1 MTHAER
7 HRGTGDPEP
16 KAALGRPRDADVDAR
31 IRAATRSLLAEVGYN
46 RLSFEMLA
54 QACAITRPTIY
65 RRWQSKAHLVFEA
78 TLPDSLGG
86 IEDTG
91 DLVADLRDFVSSIA
105 SMFAEPAY
113 RAALPGLLT
122 DFAGSPD
129 YEQTVMGDLWTTVRT
144 GFATRIA
151 NALDRGEIA
160 GGVDPLDVLD
170 VIIGTLYQRI
180 TVLQEPHD
188 DQVERLTRIGLLLC
202 NTS

>member
-7 HRGTGDPEP
+7 HSGTRDPEP

-31 IRAATRSLLAEVGYN
+31 ILAATRSLLAEVGYN

-54 QACAITRPTIY
+54 QACGITRPTIY

-78 TLPDSLGG
+78 TLPDSLEG

-91 DLVADLRDFVSSIA
+91 DLVTDLRHFVSTIA

-113 RAALPGLLT
+113 RAALPGLLM

-144 GFATRIA
+144 AFATRIA
-151 NALDRGEIA
+151 TALDRGEVA

-180 TVLQEPHD
+180 TVLQEPHE

-202 NTS
+202 NTA

>member
-1 MTHAER
+1 V
-7 HRGTGDPEP
+7 GDDE
-16 KAALGRPRDADVDAR
+16 G
-31 IRAATRSLLAEVGYN
+31 
-46 RLSFEMLA
+46 
-54 QACAITRPTIY
+54 IY
-65 RRWQSKAHLVFEA
+65 QRWQSKAHLVFEA
-78 TLPDSLGG
+78 TLPESLGG

-91 DLVADLRDFVSSIA
+91 DLVADLRHFVSNVA

-144 GFATRIA
+144 AFTTRIA
-151 NALDRGEIA
+151 TARDRNEVA

-180 TVLQEPHD
+180 MVLQEPHD

-202 NTS
+202 DTS

>member
-7 HRGTGDPEP
+7 HRGTGDREP

-31 IRAATRSLLAEVGYN
+31 IIAATRSMLAEVGYN

-54 QACAITRPTIY
+54 QACGITRPTIY
-65 RRWQSKAHLVFEA
+65 RRWQSKAHLVFDA
-78 TLPDSLGG
+78 TLPDSVGG
-86 IEDTG
+86 IDDTG

-151 NALDRGEIA
+151 KALDRGEIA

-180 TVLQEPHD
+180 MVLQEPHE